1 MAVTFQLSLVLF
13 TRVPSPPKYHF
24 STHLFL
30 LHFLSSHFFSS
41 SSATALCTSILTIGK
56 LLVHTLCILR
66 TFCSHHIHLATHL
79 SHHQITLC
87 KITTAFSS
95 CWESYSHTS
104 QCPLPQLLLHY
115 LLYSTRVYLS
125 IAVSGLSQGLLH
137 ILLMDS
143 ECCRLPRNSH
153 TKSKPFFLT
162 MLKNNMSRKSPA
174 RTYLFPASTQ
184 ITLCH
189 QRPSLLCPCLPT
201 YTVYL

>member
-1 MAVTFQLSLVLF
+1 MSTFPAQISFLYSSF
-13 TRVPSPPKYHF
+13 SPPF
-24 STHLFL
+24 PILPLF
-30 LHFLSSHFFSS
+30 FLS

-87 KITTAFSS
+87 KIITVSPHAGKTTHTPHSVLYR
-95 CWESYSHTS
+95 SYFFTI
-104 QCPLPQLLLHY
+104 CCTLLGHI
-115 LLYSTRVYLS
+115 LS
-125 IAVSGLSQGLLH
+125 IAVSGLSQCLLH

-143 ECCRLPRNSH
+143 ECCRRPRNSH
-153 TKSKPFFLT
+153 TKSKPFFST

-189 QRPSLLCPCLPT
+189 QRPSLLCTYLAT